1 MDYRALI
8 APFIDFRRAKVK
20 TDKTIRDD
28 TRTLYES
35 IDFFEQGNFDA
46 PNEEYFSAL
55 EAHFLQRFKQSTT
68 DSKISLTRKFFTW
81 TQKGD
86 AHMQEDIQITTPEQS
101 DGLTES
107 IDASNEEAPKTDFT
121 EEHEETLTDKSE
133 ASPEGE
139 KAPSND
145 TVDAHNSEE
154 RAANEPILPQNEE
167 EGLDADK
174 KKKSSKQ
181 SKKQIKLTVYPDKAL
196 EADIRLL
203 AGVAGIPVSKF
214 ILKLIQ
220 QEVNNRME
228 DLKILRPM
236 RDKNT

>member
-86 AHMQEDIQITTPEQS
+86 AHMQEDIQIMNPEQS

-107 IDASNEEAPKTDFT
+107 IEASNEEAPKTDFT

-133 ASPEGE
+133 ASNEPENS
-139 KAPSND
+139 PSIS
-145 TVDAHNSEE
+145 TVDTDTKKPMHPHEQQEGA
-154 RAANEPILPQNEE
+154 
-167 EGLDADK
+167 GLDGDK
-174 KKKSSKQ
+174 KSSSSKSSKQ
-181 SKKQIKLTVYPDKAL
+181 IKITIYPDKAL
-196 EADIRLL
+196 EADIKSL
-203 AGVAGIPVSKF
+203 AAINELPVSKL

-220 QEVNNRME
+220 QEVNNCRE
-228 DLKILRPM
+228 KINIFRSLKG
-236 RDKNT
+236 